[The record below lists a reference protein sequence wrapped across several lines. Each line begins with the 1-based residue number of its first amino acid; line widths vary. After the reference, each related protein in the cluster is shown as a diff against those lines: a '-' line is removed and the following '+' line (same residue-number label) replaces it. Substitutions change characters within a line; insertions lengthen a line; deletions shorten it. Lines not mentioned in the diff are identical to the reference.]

1 MVSIQ
6 NIQELV
12 TGRIS
17 FSEPL
22 SRFTTFRVGGPADIY
37 IEPATEEEICKL
49 VSYFEDQKFPY
60 IVLGNGSNVLI
71 SDEGIRGAVINLER
85 SFGYME
91 INDDSVTAGAGILL
105 SRFVDQC
112 VQHGLQGVEMLAG
125 IPGTLGGAIRVNA
138 GAYGSEIS
146 DHLVEI
152 KVVKNGKIA
161 VMPREEGEFA
171 YRSSAL
177 QTVII
182 LEARF
187 HFSPAD
193 PVVLRERRKELLLKR
208 NMSQPTNVP
217 SAGSIFKNPSGDFAA
232 RLIESCG
239 LKGVSEGGAV
249 VSEKHANFIVN
260 IGDAT
265 ARDILSLILKVQ
277 STVFEQTGVFLE
289 PEIQFIGFP
298 GEEIRGLV
306 NPPESPQGVTP

>member
-12 TGRIS
+12 TGSIS
-17 FSEPL
+17 FSESL
-22 SRFTTFRVGGPADIY
+22 SKFTTFRVGGPADIY

-49 VSYFEDQKFPY
+49 VSYFTKQNFPY

-85 SFGYME
+85 SFSYVE
-91 INDDSVTAGAGILL
+91 IHGDTVTAGAGILL
-105 SRFVDQC
+105 SRFVEQC

-125 IPGTLGGAIRVNA
+125 IPGTLGGALLVNA

-146 DHLVEI
+146 DHLVDI

-161 VMPREEGEFA
+161 VLPREEGEFA

-177 QTVII
+177 QKVII
-182 LEARF
+182 LEGRF
-187 HFSPAD
+187 RFSSAD
-193 PVVLRERRKELLLKR
+193 PGVLRERRKELLLKR
-208 NMSQPTNVP
+208 NLSQPTNMP
-217 SAGSIFKNPSGDFAA
+217 SAGSVFKNPSGDFAA

-239 LKGVSEGGAV
+239 LKGVREGGAV

-260 IGDAT
+260 VGGAT
-265 ARDILSLILKVQ
+265 ARDILTLVRKVQ
-277 STVFEQTGVFLE
+277 STVFEQTGVFLQ

-298 GEEIRGLV
+298 EEEIRGVV